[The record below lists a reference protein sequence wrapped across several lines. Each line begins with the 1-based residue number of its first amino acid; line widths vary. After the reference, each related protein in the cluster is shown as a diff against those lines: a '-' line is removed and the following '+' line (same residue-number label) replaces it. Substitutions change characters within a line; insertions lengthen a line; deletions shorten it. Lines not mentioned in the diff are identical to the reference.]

1 MKIMNYGNKLKELRE
16 EKNITQEQL
25 AKSIGIG
32 RSSYNQFE
40 QQYDIIPINRL
51 NQVANYFNT
60 SIDFIFNFTDS
71 RNYKNIRETLNID
84 ISKLR
89 LKEFRK
95 ENNLT
100 QDKLANILQVSQSTI
115 AYIERGRNLIAT
127 AFLYEICKKY
137 HISAD
142 YLLGKTD
149 SPKYLN

>member
-1 MKIMNYGNKLKELRE
+1 MNYGNKLKELRE

-25 AKSIGIG
+25 AKAIGIE

-40 QQYDIIPINRL
+40 QQYDIIPVNRL

-71 RNYKNIRETLNID
+71 RNYKNIKQALNID